1 MEWMPFCELFAFFVC
16 EAFPPFVRLS
26 LLPIFLLSCPSHLQG
41 SWLFPHQT
49 TFCKGSLGWILIV
62 AYLHICIF
70 VYISPIPKTSCV
82 GHLSVQPA
90 IMETTAIIWY
100 CKSWKRKNQNICSN
114 RYFFIIIFVIRLLW
128 YLCSENIICIYV
140 NDTFH
145 SRATRCLLFEV

>member
-1 MEWMPFCELFAFFVC
+1 MHILCITGSMEWMPFCELFAFFVC

-41 SWLFPHQT
+41 SWLFPYQT

-62 AYLHICIF
+62 AYLHICMY
-70 VYISPIPKTSCV
+70 VYIFPIPKTSCV

-100 CKSWKRKNQNICSN
+100 CKSWKRIKISVLTD
-114 RYFFIIIFVIRLLW
+114 IFSYSFLL
-128 YLCSENIICIYV
+128 YV
-140 NDTFH
+140 CYGI
-145 SRATRCLLFEV
+145 SALKILFVFS